1 MTRLAILGS
10 VCLVSLGCAVLPA
23 CGQQDDTQRILAQ
36 CGNPAPNQIDS
47 CIEQARVQQA
57 ADPSPEMKALIA
69 ILVRREAAARNQ
81 PQSLK
86 PSVPSDASDAGNPY
100 DAPPTPPPSSDLDG
114 GGAYDA
120 PPDMPPQDVAPPP
133 EPGGSANADQSDD
146 DTGQPPPQQQ
156 DNEQNP
162 PPDSGGPGR
171 ANDV

>member
-1 MTRLAILGS
+1 
-10 VCLVSLGCAVLPA
+10 LPA

-47 CIEQARVQQA
+47 CIEQARVQQE

-69 ILVRREAAARNQ
+69 SLVRREADARNQ
-81 PQSLK
+81 PQSLQ
-86 PSVPSDASDAGNPY
+86 PSVPSDASDAGNTY
-100 DAPPTPPPSSDLDG
+100 DAPPT
-114 GGAYDA
+114 
-120 PPDMPPQDVAPPP
+120 PPP